1 MHIVTDGL
9 INFLKGFSKFKQELI
24 FCLLLSNFNNNS
36 LAIIA
41 CFSLNKISSFSLRGK
56 IPGSVQDVRNKTD
69 NTKTNNKAPII
80 GMAIDNLV
88 YKYGQLKLYKQY

>member
-1 MHIVTDGL
+1 MVL
-9 INFLKGFSKFKQELI
+9 IQI
-24 FCLLLSNFNNNS
+24 S

-56 IPGSVQDVRNKTD
+56 MPGSVHAVRNKTD
-69 NTKTNNKAPII
+69 NTKINRNAPTI

-88 YKYGQLKLYKQY
+88 YKYGQLNVEI